1 MDEDLIELV
10 CNVRWPAQTRA
21 GTFRKTI
28 GRVTETPTTYQMP
41 SFSVS
46 LLRDP
51 DAFSD
56 FCKPH
61 LNELQ
66 TQVRQPWELWFDVEC
81 NSKIMRQALPP
92 VIPPVTGGPFTAD
105 QLVDASG
112 KLRAI
117 ADIMWVHLQTYEVAN
132 VQVFKSGIGMMS
144 HAVHD
149 LYRWFWGNK
158 DRSLPGFETADD
170 QLREG
175 YLRLAR
181 RRSSEGDEAMAAEY
195 SKVTFDLSDAEEVA
209 SEIWAEFVSLTARW
223 DKIAAA
229 KENAVKRVAT
239 VAREG
244 GAEWLN
250 LKLDRYFR
258 DGLIKPITKENE
270 EFYSSGRTEAHR
282 KRLKSLSAG
291 NPYRKGLELMEKVE
305 TDLGFWAAMHGGI
318 ITEWPLEELR
328 RRVPTF
334 VVDQVRRGS
343 PWAPDTRLMR
353 LSELSLADVKPVPF
367 TGGIMPLLGSVHESL
382 DGRLPGVLTH
392 ALDQLP
398 DT

>member
-1 MDEDLIELV
+1 
-10 CNVRWPAQTRA
+10 
-21 GTFRKTI
+21 
-28 GRVTETPTTYQMP
+28 
-41 SFSVS
+41 
-46 LLRDP
+46 
-51 DAFSD
+51 
-56 FCKPH
+56 
-61 LNELQ
+61 
-66 TQVRQPWELWFDVEC
+66 
-81 NSKIMRQALPP
+81 
-92 VIPPVTGGPFTAD
+92 
-105 QLVDASG
+105 
-112 KLRAI
+112 
-117 ADIMWVHLQTYEVAN
+117 
-132 VQVFKSGIGMMS
+132 
-144 HAVHD
+144 
-149 LYRWFWGNK
+149 
-158 DRSLPGFETADD
+158 
-170 QLREG
+170 
-175 YLRLAR
+175 
-181 RRSSEGDEAMAAEY
+181 MAAEY